1 MSEVG
6 KRGLL
11 DENALNPIRVL
22 IVFFSFQY
30 IIGKYSKHSAN
41 NMFIEYFT
49 KQRQPLVQATGLIQ
63 NRVYGI
69 IDN

>member
-30 IIGKYSKHSAN
+30 IIDTYSKKFCKYYIYRIFYKTKVAIRANHS
-41 NMFIEYFT
+41 FDI
-49 KQRQPLVQATGLIQ
+49 KSCL
-63 NRVYGI
+63 
-69 IDN
+69 

>member
-30 IIGKYSKHSAN
+30 IIDTYSKHSAN
-41 NMFIEYFT
+41 TMFIEYFT
-49 KQRQPLVQATGLIQ
+49 KQRQPLEQATGLI
-63 NRVYGI
+63 
-69 IDN
+69 